1 VVVLPAGTRP
11 HLNDVSP
18 GVKAVVMAVRGGGG
32 GGATAGATTADTAVV
47 SSGHRRSLEVVAR
60 HTKGRRSAPEKR
72 RSSPGRQR
80 SRGRVGRGQQTPRV
94 WE

>member
-1 VVVLPAGTRP
+1 MVVLPAGTRP

-32 GGATAGATTADTAVV
+32 GAAAGATTADTAVV
-47 SSGHRRSLEVVAR
+47 SSGHCRSLEVVAR
-60 HTKGRRSAPEKR
+60 HTKGMRSAPEKR